1 MTDPPA
7 RSPGV
12 MNEDPAERV
21 ATLIDPS
28 YKFFR
33 KIRGQV
39 IEPAADGP
47 GLPAPFATVTVY
59 DVDFGLLA
67 WSPVDSLHSWFYP
80 FDIRRDQLATV
91 TTDERGRFCVWVPR
105 FDPGHHRRW
114 RLERECHLDW
124 PRRPDAPPSPTVD
137 DPVLAH
143 AARVVDPH
151 ALGGLREMLRVVRPR
166 DRPPGACAAL
176 ARPAFP
182 QASRPPAREAARALA
197 PATHAR
203 LAARVGV
210 PAELLAA
217 FVPQRAHGPFPRRRD
232 RRVPEWSTI
241 LDAPDLSFEVTRDR
255 DRDVRDDLFAVRWD
269 EPDPE
274 ARTSPRPPAATPPPY
289 IHRSPKRPLQ

>member
-1 MTDPPA
+1 MTDQPA
-7 RSPGV
+7 RSPAVVNG
-12 MNEDPAERV
+12 DPAEKFT
-21 ATLIDPS
+21 TLIDPS
-28 YKFFR
+28 YEFFR

-39 IEPAADGP
+39 VEPAADGP

-91 TTDERGRFCVWVPR
+91 TTDDRGRFCVWVPR

-124 PRRPDAPPSPTVD
+124 PRRPDAPVSPAID
-137 DPVLAH
+137 DPLLAH

-151 ALGGLREMLRVVRPR
+151 ALGGLQEMLRVVRPR
-166 DRPPGACAAL
+166 ARPPGAAAAL

-182 QASRPPAREAARALA
+182 HPSRPPATREGARALA

-241 LDAPDLSFEVTRDR
+241 LDAPDLRFEVTRDR
-255 DRDVRDDLFAVRWD
+255 DSNVREDLFAVRWD
-269 EPDPE
+269 EP
-274 ARTSPRPPAATPPPY
+274 RPAAATVPAD
-289 IHRSPKRPLQ
+289 IHRSPKRPTR